1 MDGVIKESNH
11 MKSYL
16 KVGTKKDIP
25 KSSCGA
31 ENKKNP
37 EK

>member
-25 KSSCGA
+25 KSSCSVR
-31 ENKKNP
+31 ELKVP
-37 EK
+37 E